1 MKYAKPKPSD
11 YRRPEDAEEILVE
24 RLQEAL
30 DEVEESESDDEEIVT
45 DGGCVV
51 GFFDETF
58 PKPEDVS
65 QRIWDFETPSQ
76 EVPVD
81 RFDANTFGF
90 YALNGADA
98 VELMPNSQSESV
110 CAFLRRIRAEN
121 PDGPL
126 IVILDNYPSYH
137 ATEVKELTDE

>member
-1 MKYAKPKPSD
+1 LNFIQHLYD
-11 YRRPEDAEEILVE
+11 
-24 RLQEAL
+24 
-30 DEVEESESDDEEIVT
+30 DDEGIMT
-45 DGGCVV
+45 DGGCTV

-65 QRIWDFETPSQ
+65 QRMWDFGTPSQ
-76 EVPVD
+76 EVSVD

-126 IVILDNYPSYH
+126 MVILDNYPSHH